1 MKIVFDTIPFVVLDH
16 GVSYLVAYL
25 TVVGSREEIS
35 FWSFFLTFLGIF
47 YLEIVMCE
55 LLEASWCKESWWL
68 GGF

>member
-35 FWSFFLTFLGIF
+35 FWSFFLTFFRNFLFGNSH
-47 YLEIVMCE
+47 V
-55 LLEASWCKESWWL
+55 
-68 GGF
+68 